1 MIIKY
6 DYGTNA
12 RYKSKIGIKF
22 FLAIREP
29 IGIFFKCLKL
39 FNRIQMFSSEKEEVS
54 MKEKPIP
61 EDVQVRLFT
70 HMVLIR
76 KFEEKIVALCRES
89 YRLPGMQILANGQEA
104 VAAGVVSA
112 LEPEDIIVSNHRSHG
127 HLLARGADLNS
138 LMAEIMAKADGINH
152 GKAGTLHL
160 SVPEINAPMTST
172 VVGAG
177 PPLAVGAAFA
187 QQYQGVN
194 GVTVVFFGDGAAA
207 EGSVHEA
214 MNLSGIWKLPILFVC
229 ENNGWAGAQR
239 PEEHSAVRQIYKR
252 AKGYDMPGR
261 SVDGNDVGAVYH
273 MSLELLEH
281 CRSGKGPAF
290 MEALTY
296 RMRGHGEQDHQHYVN
311 RQELEAW
318 ALKCPILR
326 HRRTLLN
333 AGILDNARIQKIEQ
347 DAQARVAEAVAFA
360 DASSYPGPDT
370 ALTDVFVQAFN
381 C

>member
-1 MIIKY
+1 
-6 DYGTNA
+6 
-12 RYKSKIGIKF
+12 
-22 FLAIREP
+22 
-29 IGIFFKCLKL
+29 
-39 FNRIQMFSSEKEEVS
+39 
-54 MKEKPIP
+54 MKEKQITA
-61 EDVQVRLFT
+61 DFQIRLFT

-76 KFEEKIVALCRES
+76 KFEEKIVDLCREQ

-104 VAAGVVSA
+104 VATGVVSA
-112 LEPEDIIVSNHRSHG
+112 LEQEDIIVSNHRSHG
-127 HLLARGADLNS
+127 HLLARDADLNS
-138 LMAEIMAKADGINH
+138 LMAEIMAKADGVNH

-160 SVPEINAPMTST
+160 TVPEVNALMTST

-187 QQYQGVN
+187 QQYRSLN

-214 MNLSGIWKLPILFVC
+214 MNLAGIWKLPVLFVC

-239 PEEHSAVRQIYKR
+239 PEEHCAPGQIHKR
-252 AKGYDMPGR
+252 AQGYGMPGR
-261 SVDGNDVGAVYH
+261 RVDGNDVEAVYH
-273 MSLELLEH
+273 LSLELLEH

-296 RMRGHGEQDHQHYVN
+296 RMRGHGEHDHQHYVN

-326 HRRTLLN
+326 YREVLLKT
-333 AGILDNARIQKIEQ
+333 GILDKDRIQKIEQ
-347 DAQARVAEAVAFA
+347 DAEAHVASAVAFA
-360 DASSYPGPDT
+360 DAASYPESDT
-370 ALTDVFVQAFN
+370 AMTDVFVQAFN
-381 C
+381 R